1 MEKIMNYSHKTFKIL
16 FNNEVIQIDYP
27 LILQSS
33 ENKTLKSLI
42 EIVLEKSKQNKVNK
56 KVDDYDFFCFC
67 GNKLELSKIIDT
79 NICNHNILENNDFNN
94 LKGKYLLIEKKNQD
108 LYEEINEN
116 EKELSKEE
124 LNKIFNS
131 RKEKKTKKIIKKNKN
146 NDNNEDNISDSESS
160 TSKKKPFVITEEFKK
175 KIEEYLIKEERA
187 QKILS
192 YEYSLFYDENILI
205 QLISMDI
212 DVNKAKAALRM
223 TRNQIADAV
232 LIATDKQINWEDKKF
247 LFYDNDE
254 LLDKDNLD
262 ENLIKEIKMEYPYLN
277 ENQITERLEDIFILF
292 REHKNIRE
300 GRRDF
305 IERNLINAIFGSNDD
320 DDDEDD
326 SDNNE
331 DEE

>member
-1 MEKIMNYSHKTFKIL
+1 M
-16 FNNEVIQIDYP
+16 
-27 LILQSS
+27 
-33 ENKTLKSLI
+33 
-42 EIVLEKSKQNKVNK
+42 
-56 KVDDYDFFCFC
+56 DDYDFFCFC
-67 GNKLELSKIIDT
+67 GNKLELSKIIDR
-79 NICNHNILENNDFNN
+79 NICNHNILENNIINN
-94 LKGKYLLIEKKNQD
+94 LQGKYLLIEKKNQD
-108 LYEEINEN
+108 LYKEINEN

-124 LNKIFNS
+124 FNKIFNS

-146 NDNNEDNISDSESS
+146 NDNNENNSSDSESS

-292 REHKNIRE
+292 RKHKDIRE

-320 DDDEDD
+320 DDEDD
-326 SDNNE
+326 SDDNE

>member
-1 MEKIMNYSHKTFKIL
+1 MDEEQNMIKKK
-16 FNNEVIQIDYP
+16 
-27 LILQSS
+27 
-33 ENKTLKSLI
+33 K
-42 EIVLEKSKQNKVNK
+42 KSKK
-56 KVDDYDFFCFC
+56 
-67 GNKLELSKIIDT
+67 
-79 NICNHNILENNDFNN
+79 
-94 LKGKYLLIEKKNQD
+94 KKNIFD
-108 LYEEINEN
+108 DGDFGEDDNDEEIYKN
-116 EKELSKEE
+116 
-124 LNKIFNS
+124 
-131 RKEKKTKKIIKKNKN
+131 KKTKKIIKKNKN
-146 NDNNEDNISDSESS
+146 NDNNEDNSSDSESS

-292 REHKNIRE
+292 REHKKIRE
-300 GRRDF
+300 LNLNREAIVKW
-305 IERNLINAIFGSNDD
+305 IEESLL
-320 DDDEDD
+320 
-326 SDNNE
+326 NN
-331 DEE
+331 

>member
-1 MEKIMNYSHKTFKIL
+1 
-16 FNNEVIQIDYP
+16 
-27 LILQSS
+27 
-33 ENKTLKSLI
+33 
-42 EIVLEKSKQNKVNK
+42 
-56 KVDDYDFFCFC
+56 
-67 GNKLELSKIIDT
+67 
-79 NICNHNILENNDFNN
+79 
-94 LKGKYLLIEKKNQD
+94 
-108 LYEEINEN
+108 
-116 EKELSKEE
+116 
-124 LNKIFNS
+124 
-131 RKEKKTKKIIKKNKN
+131 
-146 NDNNEDNISDSESS
+146 
-160 TSKKKPFVITEEFKK
+160 
-175 KIEEYLIKEERA
+175 
-187 QKILS
+187 
-192 YEYSLFYDENILI
+192 
-205 QLISMDI
+205 MDI

-292 REHKNIRE
+292 RKHKNIRE
-300 GRRDF
+300 RDF
-305 IERNLINAIFGSNDD
+305 IERNLINAIFGSNN

>member
-1 MEKIMNYSHKTFKIL
+1 
-16 FNNEVIQIDYP
+16 
-27 LILQSS
+27 
-33 ENKTLKSLI
+33 
-42 EIVLEKSKQNKVNK
+42 
-56 KVDDYDFFCFC
+56 
-67 GNKLELSKIIDT
+67 
-79 NICNHNILENNDFNN
+79 
-94 LKGKYLLIEKKNQD
+94 
-108 LYEEINEN
+108 
-116 EKELSKEE
+116 
-124 LNKIFNS
+124 
-131 RKEKKTKKIIKKNKN
+131 
-146 NDNNEDNISDSESS
+146 
-160 TSKKKPFVITEEFKK
+160 
-175 KIEEYLIKEERA
+175 
-187 QKILS
+187 
-192 YEYSLFYDENILI
+192 
-205 QLISMDI
+205 MDI

-223 TRNQIADAV
+223 ARNQIADAV